1 MRNYRGLHPQLRA
14 ATLDWRTGS
23 SPGRARSRAWG
34 CLPVRVHF
42 DTDKHVGR
50 TTGTAYGEP
59 VTTGYEIHHGVAALT
74 VPGAAQPFLD
84 GYRLGAVWG
93 TTWRGAW
100 KSDGFRR
107 AFLRDVADLSGR
119 DFAPAPDVELAAVR
133 AEHLDPLGDLVADH
147 LDIAVTVC
155 VRSWLTRNSRHALR
169 PAFRAPWCP
178 GCSSAIAAPRLAGV
192 PVTSRGIAHE
202 FTVASGHLPPG
213 HPDSLVDW
221 PALARLRGTL
231 VLLMAVRN
239 APKIAGVLVEHG
251 RPENTPVVVV
261 QSAGTDR
268 QRRLTGRLDGLA
280 ALMEVE
286 DVRPPTTIVIG
297 RWPLRQTRRS
307 RCRPQVA
314 REIPCR
320 HRPSSERPSEE
331 TRKRSEPCTLLRGS
345 CRRGT
350 RRPGRW
356 WRRRSSSTGRERS

>member
-1 MRNYRGLHPQLRA
+1 MNPVLLKPGGARRSHLVLRGRPTDRRQREEL
-14 ATLDWRTGS
+14 
-23 SPGRARSRAWG
+23 PGPAPAVAGCHARLEDRVESRAG
-34 CLPVRVHF
+34 TVEGLGLLPVRVHF

-107 AFLRDVADLSGR
+107 AFLRDVADLAGR

-178 GCSSAIAAPRLAGV
+178 GCCSAIAVPRLAGV

-202 FTVASGHLPPG
+202 FTVASGHLRSPG
-213 HPDSLVDW
+213 SW
-221 PALARLRGTL
+221 SST
-231 VLLMAVRN
+231 
-239 APKIAGVLVEHG
+239 AG
-251 RPENTPVVVV
+251 RRTP
-261 QSAGTDR
+261 
-268 QRRLTGRLDGLA
+268 
-280 ALMEVE
+280 
-286 DVRPPTTIVIG
+286 
-297 RWPLRQTRRS
+297 
-307 RCRPQVA
+307 
-314 REIPCR
+314 
-320 HRPSSERPSEE
+320 
-331 TRKRSEPCTLLRGS
+331 
-345 CRRGT
+345 
-350 RRPGRW
+350 
-356 WRRRSSSTGRERS
+356 RSSSCRARAPTDNAGSPAGSTGWPH